1 MNTETGGL
9 IVGLTNQSCMCQQV
23 NYMPRIDLSSI
34 YWHSAVYV
42 TLCSLGERS
51 TNWATRATQMVGVRI
66 YNTTQH
72 NTKANSNHCA
82 MAQYTITLTH
92 CNWWAINPFFFLL
105 HSRAWC
111 ARHSISG
118 ILCVSFQPVCRGSHS
133 SFTVIHKCTKFHCFI
148 VEDPA

>member
-1 MNTETGGL
+1 MGETEADRKQPLRWLFSHTTNIHSLRFHASPYLEILVRSWILKQVVWLLDWPITLPRVL
-9 IVGLTNQSCMCQQV
+9 IKSCMCQV

-92 CNWWAINPFFFLL
+92 CNWWAINP
-105 HSRAWC
+105 
-111 ARHSISG
+111 I
-118 ILCVSFQPVCRGSHS
+118 
-133 SFTVIHKCTKFHCFI
+133 
-148 VEDPA
+148 